1 MSATFVPASVSA
13 AVPVVAPPPGLEP
26 LPTPPGF
33 GAPPGLELQDQ
44 RSGALH
50 QQYMQ
55 VAALSAANLYLA
67 QENSRL
73 QAQENLRIQAQQ
85 LAAIHM
91 WNFGDVKSNETSV
104 PKSRES
110 TCAGST
116 CDDDGTS
123 STGLELTT
131 LIIRNIPKN
140 ISRSMLLQAL
150 EDAGFIK
157 EINFVNLPLAY
168 DSFKGFGYAFINF
181 VTGAAA
187 ESFMES
193 FSGFSNWPVQSN
205 LAASVDFAS
214 GGQGLEAQIERYR
227 NSPAMHE
234 SVDDQVKPVLL
245 EDGVRI
251 AFPPPT
257 KLLEAPRLR
266 RRKQ

>member
-1 MSATFVPASVSA
+1 M
-13 AVPVVAPPPGLEP
+13 
-26 LPTPPGF
+26 
-33 GAPPGLELQDQ
+33 
-44 RSGALH
+44 LH

-55 VAALSAANLYLA
+55 VAALSAPNLLLA
-67 QENSRL
+67 QENLRF
-73 QAQENLRIQAQQ
+73 QAQENLMIQAQQ
-85 LAAIHM
+85 LAAIHR
-91 WNFGDVKSNETSV
+91 WSFGDMKSQEISA
-104 PKSRES
+104 PRSRES

-150 EDAGFIK
+150 EETGFIK
-157 EINFVNLPLAY
+157 DINFVNLPLAY
-168 DSFKGFGYAFINF
+168 DSFKGFGYAFVNL
-181 VTGAAA
+181 VSGAAA

-193 FSGFSNWPVQSN
+193 FSGFNNWPVQSDL
-205 LAASVDFAS
+205 LATVDFAS

-245 EDGVRI
+245 ENGVRI

-257 KLLEAPRLR
+257 KFLEAPRLR